1 MSKMALRLMVLV
13 FTGVAMAV
21 MASPAQAAD
30 LTVTSNEDS
39 GGGTLRAAVAIAN
52 SNGVADNITFN
63 LPSDQ
68 RTIMLASEI
77 TFTDTSQTTIDGGV
91 AGVTVSG
98 NNTTRAFAIQGV
110 NLSLKSLTIS
120 GGNTAENSDGGGVIN
135 RGGTLSITDSTIT
148 DNYSGTFTG
157 GGIYNSGTLTV
168 TDSTISNNSTDNGF
182 FSGGGIY
189 NDRGKVTITGSNI
202 RANNSG
208 YGGGIFNYVG
218 TLRVTDSTISSNS
231 AANNGGFGGGIV
243 NLEGRATFA
252 DSTISGNSAPG
263 SGGGIFSD
271 TNLLRRNTNVVNST
285 ISGNSAQTGGGVFNA
300 NGLTTIRSTT
310 ITNNTAPEGQGAG
323 VSSAG
328 DTFTSTVIGS
338 SIIAANNTTD
348 VDLFNGGVNSFTS
361 EGYNLIGDGNATG
374 SFNKTG
380 DQIIANNSPGLGPL
394 ANNGGPTRTHALLAG
409 SPALNTIPQG
419 TNGCGGLILTT
430 DQRGVSRPQGTACD
444 TGSFERQDLAP
455 TISVVAGS
463 ASQSACLAANRGRI
477 TLKISDADG
486 DPLTLSATSSNTT
499 LIPTGNIT
507 FGGTGAT
514 RTATIT
520 TVSEITGT
528 SNLKITVGDGNK
540 SATLPVTVKAGGSTS
555 DALSGTT
562 GADLLLGQ
570 DGPDT
575 LDGLGSS
582 DVLCGAGGNDKLRG
596 GSGADTLDGGTGTDT
611 ALDYSVAGG
620 DARVNIP

>member
-68 RTIMLASEI
+68 RTITLTSEI

-91 AGVTVSG
+91 AGVAVSG

-110 NLSLKSLTIS
+110 NLSLKSLTVS
-120 GGNTAENSDGGGVIN
+120 GGNTTENSDGGGIIN

-218 TLRVTDSTISSNS
+218 TLRVTDSTIS
-231 AANNGGFGGGIV
+231 
-243 NLEGRATFA
+243 
-252 DSTISGNSAPG
+252 GNSATG

-323 VSSAG
+323 VSSTGA
-328 DTFTSTVIGS
+328 VIGS

-419 TNGCGGLILTT
+419 TNGCGGLILIT

-463 ASQSACLAANRGRI
+463 ASQSACLAVNRGRI
-477 TLKISDADG
+477 PLNISDADG
-486 DPLTLSATSSNTT
+486 DPSPSAPLHPTPPSSPPPTS
-499 LIPTGNIT
+499 P
-507 FGGTGAT
+507 
-514 RTATIT
+514 
-520 TVSEITGT
+520 
-528 SNLKITVGDGNK
+528 
-540 SATLPVTVKAGGSTS
+540 SAARELPAP
-555 DALSGTT
+555 L
-562 GADLLLGQ
+562 
-570 DGPDT
+570 P
-575 LDGLGSS
+575 
-582 DVLCGAGGNDKLRG
+582 
-596 GSGADTLDGGTGTDT
+596 
-611 ALDYSVAGG
+611 
-620 DARVNIP
+620 